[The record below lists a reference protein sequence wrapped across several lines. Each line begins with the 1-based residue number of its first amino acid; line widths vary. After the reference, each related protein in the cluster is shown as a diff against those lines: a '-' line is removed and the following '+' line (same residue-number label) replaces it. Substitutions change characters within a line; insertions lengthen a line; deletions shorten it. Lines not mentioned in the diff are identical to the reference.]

1 MICFKT
7 YCVPNY
13 DASIFGLKPL
23 EEKNNEIQ
31 NQNQNSNFIIKKIK
45 NEINKEKNIN
55 FGVEENQEASH
66 FATKNTDD
74 LLKLVRRKL
83 QTKHLDENKNKLE
96 NENANN
102 TNSTNNFNNL
112 EIVSKKSLNFNP
124 KFHKIPEKLLLEE
137 KILEEEE
144 KEIDID
150 IEIENNKEIE
160 KDAKKEAEKEEI
172 NINYFISLP
181 NKDENFQ
188 ANLLMS

>member
-23 EEKNNEIQ
+23 EEKNYKTQ
-31 NQNQNSNFIIKKIK
+31 NQNQNPNSSIKKIK
-45 NEINKEKNIN
+45 NDINKEKNIN
-55 FGVEENQEASH
+55 FGVKENQEPSH
-66 FATKNTDD
+66 FATENTDD
-74 LLKLVRRKL
+74 VLKLVRRKL
-83 QTKHLDENKNKLE
+83 QTKHLDENKKIKLE
-96 NENANN
+96 NENA
-102 TNSTNNFNNL
+102 NSTNNFNNL